1 MFRRN
6 NHCRRS
12 FRTDKIKTP
21 ERSNLFESSKQ
32 VSPGEWQRPAKFRT
46 NFLFEHF
53 LTAPIFDLCRKLFWR
68 NSKLSTARG
77 WWETPQ
83 RNKKIKKWCWLNLVV
98 SATARS
104 DGIEQEFTI
113 WNGCKLGRLYKFRWD
128 LLNRTRLFIPNGK
141 KGKDTPPNF
150 LACRKKARNDK
161 NAFRKKL
168 RHPH

>member
-141 KGKDTPPNF
+141 RGKTRHRIF
-150 LACRKKARNDK
+150 WLVAKKQEMIK
-161 NAFRKKL
+161 MLLEKS
-168 RHPH
+168 